1 MSSDGPPGPGPDGL
15 TPEQL
20 ERRERALDLAA
31 SDTRPRVGAL
41 PSSRRI
47 KSKRCWSL
55 LLLRRYPLADNLLF
69 PPQVLADLDCGR
81 PVGDSA

>member
-31 SDTRPRVGAL
+31 SDTRDLAIRKPARGCAAVEPPDQVETVLVTPPAA
-41 PSSRRI
+41 
-47 KSKRCWSL
+47 SL
-55 LLLRRYPLADNLLF
+55 STR
-69 PPQVLADLDCGR
+69 
-81 PVGDSA
+81 